1 MPLPLLLPP
10 LPSPFPL
17 PSVLPVSPTAATTPR
32 ITRSNSIPTH
42 EAAFELYSGSQMG
55 STLSLAER
63 PKGMI
68 RSGSFRD
75 PTDDGETSC

>member
-1 MPLPLLLPP
+1 MTLPLLLPP
-10 LPSPFPL
+10 PPTILPL
-17 PSVLPVSPTAATTPR
+17 PSVLPVSPTATTTPR